1 MLLIKKRSFVVA
13 LALASAGMPAVG
25 RPPAPTHGI
34 AGPPPVIGVAV
45 LPERARVRRRSRFA
59 SVRVIRLWIL
69 RLRREALAAT
79 RAHRESLHSR
89 LPLRESY
96 ARGPPRGRGFLPAEA
111 GRVTPPGRRQAF
123 SRT

>member
-1 MLLIKKRSFVVA
+1 MLLIRKRSFVVA

-45 LPERARVRRRSRFA
+45 LPERAGALRRRSRFA
-59 SVRVIRLWIL
+59 SVRVILLQIL
-69 RLRREALAAT
+69 RIRRGSLTAIG
-79 RAHRESLHSR
+79 AHRQSLHSR

-96 ARGPPRGRGFLPAEA
+96 ARGPPRARRVPAC
-111 GRVTPPGRRQAF
+111 
-123 SRT
+123 